1 MDEYIGNIEA
11 EDVEDH
17 PHEQISSE
25 YLMDGVV
32 YATSARES
40 TQYLVDFS

>member
-17 PHEQISSE
+17 PHEQISE
-25 YLMDGVV
+25 DVIQRDEEKRGDGV
-32 YATSARES
+32 YGEII
-40 TQYLVDFS
+40 